1 MSIAQRPQRTLALCG
16 LVCAAL
22 MITAAGAATA
32 APRPSPGPN
41 PVAQERYYASFGTA
55 DTSGALAHE
64 QYLGSYGE
72 TQPLS
77 SPQAPAAPDDSPWL
91 PIALAIAGALV
102 IVAASASQLRRLRI
116 RRRRAAGF
124 PA

>member
-1 MSIAQRPQRTLALCG
+1 MSSVHRLKRLAALSG
-16 LVCAAL
+16 LVCAAF
-22 MITAAGAATA
+22 MTTIAGVAVAASD
-32 APRPSPGPN
+32 PPKPHP
-41 PVAQERYYASFGTA
+41 QERYLASYGDGGTA
-55 DTSGALAHE
+55 AALARE
-64 QYLGSYGE
+64 AYLESYGE

-91 PIALAIAGALV
+91 PIALSITGALV

-116 RRRRAAGF
+116 RRRRAAGL